1 MSEILTSLCSVLLR
15 EYFGDIVQ
23 QVGTFLLKQVSSC
36 PLFFIRLNVSLPLDK
51 VKSSLC
57 VLIQH
62 NFCDFAEN
70 ERGFV
75 EYTMGHESVLRLL
88 HYERYA
94 YCSQLLFGDPA
105 DLLVEEILNNG
116 KLTMSEAIQ
125 KVVERLQDAK
135 DTTGVDYSSAEVC
148 HKFKLLIEN
157 HYLIR
162 CPYLHSPENGKVPNL
177 SISEKEMFI
186 VPEIKLHLL
195 EANTDEEQAAKRQKV
210 DFPDSEIYWR
220 INYDRFQQ
228 FFRDEAI
235 ISACSNHFDEKS
247 ADVVRAILNES
258 DLKSKTLSPTT
269 NPVQYYDIV
278 KRLTTISTVNSQEL
292 GGLLVNLCEGTRSFV
307 SKADDR
313 GNGMYVVNI
322 DKVLKRI
329 VEEIAASVVR
339 DGFGSKCARIFRI
352 LLDKKVLEP
361 KQIEEL
367 AMLHPKD
374 TKEYIFKMIEENYI
388 FSHELPKGSDFMHGQ
403 IFYLLRIDMV
413 QVCRMLLERCYQ
425 ALFNLITCSEAQYQE
440 NKRLLE
446 KKQRIDAIVASLKI
460 NGADEEQ
467 IEEVQQ
473 IISQPEEAVITKV
486 THVTQKIDS
495 SQIQLAEMISILGI
509 WLDYTK
515 IK

>member
-1 MSEILTSLCSVLLR
+1 MSETLTSLCSVLLR
-15 EYFGDIVQ
+15 EYFGEIVQ
-23 QVGTFLLKQVSSC
+23 QVGTFLMKQVSSC
-36 PLFFIRLNVSLPLDK
+36 PLYWIRMSTRLPLDK

-62 NFCDFAEN
+62 NFCEFVET
-70 ERGFV
+70 EKGLV
-75 EYTMGHESVLRLL
+75 EYTMEQESVLRLL

-105 DLLVEEILNNG
+105 DLLVEEILNHG
-116 KLTMSEAIQ
+116 KLTMSEAIL

-135 DTTGVDYSSAEVC
+135 DTTGVDYSTEEVC
-148 HKFKLLIEN
+148 QKFRLLIEN

-162 CPYLHSPENGKVPNL
+162 CPYPQSIEDKKIPNL
-177 SISEKEMFI
+177 SITENEMFVI
-186 VPEIKLHLL
+186 PKINMALL
-195 EANTDEEQAAKRQKV
+195 EMNSSEEQAAKRQKTE
-210 DFPDSEIYWR
+210 FPDTEIYWR
-220 INYDRFQQ
+220 INFNRFQQ
-228 FFRDEAI
+228 YFRDEAI
-235 ISACSNHFDEKS
+235 ISACASHFDEKS
-247 ADVVRAILNES
+247 ADVVKSILSES
-258 DLKSKTLSPTT
+258 DLKLITLSLTT

-278 KRLTTISTVNSQEL
+278 KRLSAISTVKSTEL
-292 GGLLVNLCEGTRSFV
+292 NGLLVNLCEGTRNFV

-313 GNGMYVVNI
+313 GNGMYVVNTARI
-322 DKVLKRI
+322 LQRI
-329 VEEIAASVVR
+329 VEEIAASVIR

-374 TKEYIFKMIEENYI
+374 TKEFIFKLIEENYVL
-388 FSHELPKGSDFMHGQ
+388 SHELPKGSDFSHGQ
-403 IFYLLRIDMV
+403 IFYLLRIDMN

-446 KKQRIDAIVASLKI
+446 KKQRIDAIVASLRI

-486 THVTQKIDS
+486 AHVTQKIDS
-495 SQIQLAEMISILGI
+495 SQIQLAEMISILST